1 MRRELPQP
9 HDRTVRQVADARQ
22 RQAGDLQRAV
32 GLRLDMAAGIASLPA
47 AAIAATK
54 RCVTVGLRNGMAA
67 GLLLEAE
74 LSVELGLSDDA
85 AEGQQAFI
93 EKRQPRFGGTAHR
106 LAGQGNTGKGG
117 S

>member
-1 MRRELPQP
+1 
-9 HDRTVRQVADARQ
+9 
-22 RQAGDLQRAV
+22 
-32 GLRLDMAAGIASLPA
+32 
-47 AAIAATK
+47 
-54 RCVTVGLRNGMAA
+54 
-67 GLLLEAE
+67 